1 MKHFRWS
8 TAKVVFVFLEE
19 RRLRANIQVKKTP
32 GINLGKGTDSQWLL
46 WISDFVNSQKW
57 KKHRIQIDSWNNPP
71 PIILCLRYLW
81 AWEPS
86 RFVTR
91 SGFHWSVIQ
100 SVLNLRTGTSFIGP
114 RFALLDLKA
123 TSNLIYHD
131 KKKLFHF
138 SNFCIPTAEFE
149 FGLTAIS
156 HPSSPR
162 EGVFVRVVLFD
173 FSPQIFN
180 GDGNTNGPIIVRCW
194 AADTETWAN
203 YRKVNGFKKL
213 KYLPQSQWDLFWL
226 TEQGL
231 FILLM
236 SKWKFLTDIR

>member
-131 KKKLFHF
+131 KKIISFFQFLYSNSRIRVRAHGNLSSKFTTRRGFRQGCSLWLFT
-138 SNFCIPTAEFE
+138 SNF
-149 FGLTAIS
+149 
-156 HPSSPR
+156 
-162 EGVFVRVVLFD
+162 
-173 FSPQIFN
+173 
-180 GDGNTNGPIIVRCW
+180 
-194 AADTETWAN
+194 
-203 YRKVNGFKKL
+203 
-213 KYLPQSQWDLFWL
+213 
-226 TEQGL
+226 
-231 FILLM
+231 
-236 SKWKFLTDIR
+236 